1 MVCMGEAQA
10 FCLGVGG
17 QPFSPLALGR
27 HLVDWCSAMRWDMR
41 KRLEGKVAIVTGAGS
56 SGPGWGNGK
65 ACAVQFAREGA
76 RVFAVDINLESA
88 NETGAIINEEGGD
101 CAVFRADVT
110 DSDAVAQ
117 LVSACMEAYGH
128 IDVLHNNVGIV
139 EPGGPEKIQEENWD
153 RLIDVNIKSMYL
165 TCKNVLPHM
174 VEAGGGSVINV
185 SSIASFFSLG
195 YPCVSYSASKGA
207 VNAFTRNIAT
217 QYAKNHIRCNAI
229 LPGLMDTP
237 LIRGAVSGAYEDV
250 EAMIAERDALC
261 PMGKMG
267 DAWDVANTA
276 VFLASDESHYITGI
290 ELIVDGGLTL
300 TMRP

>member
-1 MVCMGEAQA
+1 
-10 FCLGVGG
+10 
-17 QPFSPLALGR
+17 
-27 HLVDWCSAMRWDMR
+27 MR

-153 RLIDVNIKSMYL
+153 RLIDVNVKSMYL

-217 QYAKNHIRCNAI
+217 QHAKNHIRCNAI